1 MGEDPLAFFR
11 ADKVAQG
18 KAMTCAPSNQ
28 SHPLGPGHLLR
39 VFHPQCVPLVARDA
53 ALDHGET
60 PRHHEALQAA
70 RQQHETRTLHAQEV
84 LRAGV
89 ERRLSRGASL

>member
-39 VFHPQCVPLVARDA
+39 VFHPQCVPLVARHA

-70 RQQHETRTLHAQEV
+70 RQQHETRTLHAQ
-84 LRAGV
+84 
-89 ERRLSRGASL
+89 